1 MEFYD
6 VVKRRRSVRKF
17 SPCEVSDEVLLRVI
31 EAGRLAPSGCNAQN
45 RDFIIIRD
53 RRVLAQLHEKTQP
66 SFETAAAAIAVV
78 MDPAPTRYGS
88 YWVEDA
94 AAAIENMLLA
104 IVDEGYDSVW
114 IEGTLLPHEEWAKEL
129 LGVPKERRLYALL
142 PVGKAAKEG
151 QGPAK
156 RPLAEIVHFETYGRK
171 R

>member
-1 MEFYD
+1 MEFSE

-17 SPCEVSDEVLLRVI
+17 APCEIDAESILRIV
-31 EAGRLAPSGCNAQN
+31 EAGRLAPTGCNAQN
-45 RDFIIIRD
+45 KDFIVIRD
-53 RRVLAQLHEKTQP
+53 RGLLSQLHEKTQP

-114 IEGTLLPHEEWAKEL
+114 IEGTLLPHEDWAKDL
-129 LGVPKERRLYALL
+129 LGVPKEKRLYALL
-142 PVGKAAKEG
+142 PIGKAAKEG
-151 QGPAK
+151 AGPPK
-156 RPLAEIVHFETYGRK
+156 RSLTDVVHFERYGHR